1 MKANVNDRGSIE
13 AAYSSEAYRN
23 DAARN
28 SVGNASVLHGLT
40 ILSQPDAAG
49 EFEMVT
55 AKRQSGEGDP
65 EGDTVFVPPF
75 LESEGGAGD
84 AGYAAYVDRVLELA
98 RSVEF
103 KSPLGRDPR
112 LAGFHG
118 G

>member
-1 MKANVNDRGSIE
+1 MKANVNDRASIE
-13 AAYSSEAYRN
+13 AVYSYEAFRT

-49 EFEMVT
+49 LFEIAA
-55 AKRQSGEGDP
+55 AKRQSGERDP

-75 LESEGGAGD
+75 LESEDSAEDG
-84 AGYAAYVDRVLELA
+84 GYAAFVDRVLELA

-103 KSPLGRDPR
+103 KRPLGQDPR
-112 LAGFHG
+112 LAGFRG